1 MSYTDMTEWEKETKA
16 FLIKVGQVE
25 EKAKPTSKKDE
36 E

>member
-1 MSYTDMTEWEKETKA
+1 MDHFTDMDAWNASTKE

-25 EKAKPTSKKDE
+25 TKPTKSKKDE